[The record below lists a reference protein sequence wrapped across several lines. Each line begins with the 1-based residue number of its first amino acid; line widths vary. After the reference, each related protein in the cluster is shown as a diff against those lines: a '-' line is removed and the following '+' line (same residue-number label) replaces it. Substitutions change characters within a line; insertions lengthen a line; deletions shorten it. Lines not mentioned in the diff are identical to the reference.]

1 MANSAY
7 IYNDKQGNIEVMRG
21 AFGYNIILTRNDGE
35 WDGQMHTTSACVG
48 DFSKERLQEIATKLQ
63 EFIDS
68 I

>member
-1 MANSAY
+1 MDQSTY
-7 IYNDKQGNIEVMRG
+7 IYDDKQGSIEVMRG

-35 WDGQMHTTSACVG
+35 WDGKKHTTEACIG
-48 DFSKERLQEIATKLQ
+48 DFSKETLQEIATKLQ

>member
-48 DFSKERLQEIATKLQ
+48 DFSKELLQEIATKLQ
-63 EFIDS
+63 EFVNS